1 MKNYKIGFAAMFG
14 VVALIF
20 FCLYAINERDVIAG
34 EQANIITEL
43 EQTNIQLLEELE
55 QIKDELNAANQLL
68 EKEVKEK
75 EKLKLKVSKLK
86 NQLRSRDEEIMKIK
100 SSSTYMWNG
109 NWNYK
114 YNEEDVKILA
124 GVMYGENYISGRW
137 EMMLTGSVVLN
148 RIISDKF
155 PNTVKDVVY
164 QFDGKYEQY
173 APRTKRLIGSKEVT
187 KECYDLARI
196 LLEYGP
202 VAPEFV
208 VYQAHFNQGK
218 VYWEWKGEEFCYK

>member
-1 MKNYKIGFAAMFG
+1 MFG
-14 VVALIF
+14 VFALIF

-55 QIKDELNAANQLL
+55 QIKDGLNAANQLL

-208 VYQAHFNQGK
+208 VYQAHFNQGE

>member
-1 MKNYKIGFAAMFG
+1 
-14 VVALIF
+14 
-20 FCLYAINERDVIAG
+20 
-34 EQANIITEL
+34 
-43 EQTNIQLLEELE
+43 
-55 QIKDELNAANQLL
+55 
-68 EKEVKEK
+68 
-75 EKLKLKVSKLK
+75 
-86 NQLRSRDEEIMKIK
+86 
-100 SSSTYMWNG
+100 MWNG

-164 QFDGKYEQY
+164 QIDGKYEQY